1 MEKNGVQIL
10 ETNDIYIYIYIYI
23 YSSID
28 VKNSQLDTAEGIT
41 QNTVQ
46 RDE

>member
-1 MEKNGVQIL
+1 MEKTGVQIL
-10 ETNDIYIYIYIYI
+10 ETYDIYIYI

-28 VKNSQLDTAEGIT
+28 VKNGQLDTAEGIT